1 MATEYVAVAFTILFT
16 IATSALLGAYMFRV
30 FAGRRTWLDPVLL
43 PVERLVLRLTG
54 VDADHQ
60 QDWKQYSVSLL
71 VSNVCMWLATWTI
84 VTLQQYLPLNPD
96 GISNMEPTLA
106 FNTISSFT
114 TNTNLQ
120 HYSGETGL
128 SYFSQMFMVTFLQF
142 VTAATGVAAAVAT
155 IRALAG
161 DRLTSI
167 GNFYVDL
174 TRAAIRVF
182 LPLAVLLSILVM
194 WQGTPQTFE
203 GAARV
208 TTLEGAEQ
216 TIARGVTA
224 GVVAIKQL
232 GTNGGGYFGP
242 NSTHPYENPTPLA
255 NVIQTWA
262 ITIIPMSMVVML
274 GYMVGRRKLA
284 IVIYATMLAIY
295 VPMVT
300 IAVAQESGG
309 NPAIAA
315 MGVDQSTGSMEGKEV
330 RFGAG
335 LSALWAVTTTVTSNG
350 SVNAMH
356 DSLTPLGGLMPL
368 VGMWLN
374 NIFGGVGV
382 GFINMLIFVIV
393 AVFVA
398 GMMIGRT
405 PEFLGKKVEAKEM
418 KLASLALLW
427 HPLAILV
434 GTAVACY
441 VWAAT
446 ADPGTALAWLKNP
459 GPHGFSEMLYEF
471 TSATAN
477 NGSGF
482 EGLGDNTPFW
492 NISTGVVML
501 LSRYIPILAPLGLAA
516 SLAAKPAAPET
527 AGSLRADS
535 ATFGMTLWAVIVILG
550 LLMFMPVA
558 VLGPIAEHLALV
570 EAALQTRP

>member
-1 MATEYVAVAFTILFT
+1 MGTEYVAVGFTILFLIVTSLPLGRYMAKVFTGQRT
-16 IATSALLGAYMFRV
+16 I
-30 FAGRRTWLDPVLL
+30 LDPVFL
-43 PVERLVLRLTG
+43 PIERLVLRLTG
-54 VDADHQ
+54 VDTSQ
-60 QDWKQYSVSLL
+60 EQDWKQYSVSLL
-71 VSNVCMWLATWTI
+71 ISNVVMWLATFVI
-84 VTLQQYLPLNPD
+84 VSLQQVLPLNPD
-96 GISNMEPTLA
+96 GIANMEPTLA

-114 TNTNLQ
+114 SNTNLQ

-128 SYFSQMFMVTFLQF
+128 SYFSQMFAITFLQF
-142 VTAATGVAAAVAT
+142 VTAATGIAACVALM
-155 IRALAG
+155 RALG
-161 DRLTSI
+161 GNRMKSI
-167 GNFYVDL
+167 GNFYLDL
-174 TRAAIRVF
+174 TRASVRVL
-182 LPLAVLLSILVM
+182 LPLALLVGTVLM
-194 WQGTPQTFE
+194 WQGSTMTFE
-203 GAARV
+203 GAAKA
-208 TTLEGAEQ
+208 TTLEGQEQ

-224 GVVAIKQL
+224 PMVSIKQL

-242 NSTHPYENPTPLA
+242 NSTHPYENPTPLSNLA
-255 NVIQTWA
+255 ETWSILA
-262 ITIIPMSMVVML
+262 IPMAMVWTL
-274 GYMVGRRKLA
+274 GHIVGRRRLA
-284 IVIYATMLAIY
+284 VTVFAVMLALYI
-295 VPMVT
+295 PMVT
-300 IAVAQESGG
+300 FAVAQEAGG

-330 RFGAG
+330 RFGAA
-335 LSALWAVTTTVTSNG
+335 LSALWAVSTTSTSNG

-356 DSLTPLGGLMPL
+356 DSLTPLAGLMPM

-382 GFINMLIFVIV
+382 GFINMFIFIVV

-434 GTAVACY
+434 GTAIACY
-441 VWAAT
+441 VWATT
-446 ADPGTALAWLKNP
+446 ADPGSALAWLKNP

-471 TSATAN
+471 SSAAAN

-492 NISTGVVML
+492 NIATGLVML
-501 LSRYIPILAPLGLAA
+501 LSRYIPIIAPLALAGT
-516 SLAAKPAAPET
+516 LAAKPAAPET

-535 ATFGMTLWAVIVILG
+535 ATYGFTLWAVVVILG

-558 VLGPIAEHLALV
+558 VLGPIAEYLAL
-570 EAALQTRP
+570 R